1 MSPLTDR
8 QSPSQPPSPKP
19 KARFTGERLKVLRP
33 EVYRQVVD
41 LLAEPRAHVPYDHIC
56 RLLHV
61 SEHTVKAIEK
71 AQTIPIAERKER
83 LLAKALRV
91 ASKAID
97 RVEDQIDGA
106 NITQA
111 TIAFGVATE
120 KSLLLAG
127 EPFQR
132 IELNVMTQP
141 QDIYSELR
149 AIQAQITEALRPL
162 PLAAAH

>member
-1 MSPLTDR
+1 M
-8 QSPSQPPSPKP
+8 
-19 KARFTGERLKVLRP
+19 
-33 EVYRQVVD
+33 
-41 LLAEPRAHVPYDHIC
+41 
-56 RLLHV
+56 
-61 SEHTVKAIEK
+61 
-71 AQTIPIAERKER
+71 PIAELKER

-127 EPFQR
+127 EPLAR
-132 IELNVMTQP
+132 LELNVMPQP
-141 QDIYSELR
+141 QDLYAEMR
-149 AIQAQITEALRPL
+149 AITAQITEALKLPASPL
-162 PLAAAH
+162 SINAKLLLSVPGSGGRAAGDGSADISASD